1 MAEIIDVD
9 AYIRGQPYGQNPD
22 TNEVLWRGVEA
33 TAAPASKNPAASAVG
48 GNTRYRRL
56 FDNCMSDYQAD
67 STSRKALLAAG
78 SAAVAAA
85 AHYDTFSHSPHIAG
99 KDRDTFIRDCY
110 AEAYAHFFRGADE
123 GTCSL
128 EDVKELIKMF
138 QMMGILESPSPT
150 QGGGGMRRPD
160 HGTLGASAEGVAGIQ
175 AAASAAAQEIQA
187 VMTGPPA
194 ANADGAPAPAN
205 VGGSPAPTNA
215 DGAPAP
221 ANAVGAPEPANN
233 VGGGVVN
240 PSKRGRSEATT
251 VDTSKPSG
259 LAMLVKSFC
268 SMVRN
273 IGGITGRGIASGAK
287 ATGGVMVAGFATVGK
302 AIGADTFF
310 SALKTVSD
318 KTLTA
323 LDKQLKGPANA
334 ALAAA
339 IHVSEN
345 KSLSHF
351 VTGLGLLTA
360 GHGVLTGQNIPVYL
374 ITSLFSYINSLTP
387 SSGEMIVNAVKA
399 SARWATIVGPGI
411 VLTEKIAVAYLG
423 VLVLNKMRTSLL
435 TIDLTREPAS
445 INALFEAIVSSLPK
459 GFDGLKGVLEEFF
472 FSKITDSAKEKLV
485 ELGRAIKAVAP
496 PAAADA
502 AAMEAEGGGGASTAA
517 GGGGGGA
524 STAAG
529 GGGGGASTAAGGGGG
544 GGGGPPVH
552 PGAPRRRLPSAQ
564 AGGRRSKRKHAA
576 KKHKQ
581 KKTMKKPKRHAK
593 A

>member
-1 MAEIIDVD
+1 MAELREVD
-9 AYIRGQPYGQNPD
+9 AYIGGQVYGQNPD

-194 ANADGAPAPAN
+194 ANAG
-205 VGGSPAPTNA
+205 
-215 DGAPAP
+215 GAPAP
-221 ANAVGAPEPANN
+221 ANAGGAPAPANN

-287 ATGGVMVAGFATVGK
+287 ATGDVVVAGFATVGK

-435 TIDLTREPAS
+435 TIDLTRGPAS
-445 INALFEAIVSSLPK
+445 INALFEAIVSSLPQ
-459 GFDGLKGVLEEFF
+459 GFDGLKGVLREF
-472 FSKITDSAKEKLV
+472 FSKITPSAKGKLV
-485 ELGRAIKAVAP
+485 ELGRAIEAVAP
-496 PAAADA
+496 PAAAAMDA
-502 AAMEAEGGGGASTAA
+502 E

-524 STAAG
+524 SAAAG
-529 GGGGGASTAAGGGGG
+529 GGG
-544 GGGGPPVH
+544 PVSMNSGNGVAH

-564 AGGRRSKRKHAA
+564 AGGRRSKRKHTA
-576 KKHKQ
+576 KKQKKQNKQ
-581 KKTMKKPKRHAK
+581 KKTIKKHRR
-593 A
+593 